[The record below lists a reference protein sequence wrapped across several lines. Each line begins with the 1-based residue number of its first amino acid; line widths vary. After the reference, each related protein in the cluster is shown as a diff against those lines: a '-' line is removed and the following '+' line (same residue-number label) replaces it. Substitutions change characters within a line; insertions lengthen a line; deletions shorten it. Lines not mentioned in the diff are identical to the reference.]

1 MYQAMH
7 PPNAPRHA
15 PHKVRLTSWLGG
27 RDPNPNPNANPNP
40 NPNPNQ
46 VRLTSWL
53 DGRED
58 ISAAMILMPYIAAFV
73 LVLVCG

>member
-1 MYQAMH
+1 MHHAMH
-7 PPNAPRHA
+7 HA
-15 PHKVRLTSWLGG
+15 MH
-27 RDPNPNPNANPNP
+27 PNPNPTPT
-40 NPNPNQ
+40 PNQ

>member
-1 MYQAMH
+1 MHHAMH
-7 PPNAPRHA
+7 HA
-15 PHKVRLTSWLGG
+15 MH
-27 RDPNPNPNANPNP
+27 PNPNPPP
-40 NPNPNQ
+40 TPNQ

-73 LVLVCG
+73 LVLVLLGPSNPDP